1 MSQSRFLSKEYA
13 LPLLK
18 TKLSLQESNIYF
30 NFNSD
35 DMPEWAHI
43 SIELVDRIVNV
54 NNYNCHF
61 HNLQV
66 VGLSINTSIHAT
78 LFYNGNVERQE
89 VFITPAELNKFWF
102 DSVDKYEELV
112 SYTNSNK
119 FDIASERLNKIK
131 SLEGRIEDLVL
142 EKNDMS
148 DYAAELETEIIR
160 KNNTNNELRISWK
173 TDQDEL
179 KKCLKCCIAQDQ
191 YTTKLKSKLH
201 QKEVEF
207 ENFKTASSVANNCM
221 DYSNE
226 YFDLCKKFSDISNI
240 VNNNSNYVE
249 QQVNIGNKGIRLD
262 CSPSQYSPP
271 HCCSTSDCLT
281 PGKEYNCLSP
291 EVKYNA
297 GPKITDYYTP
307 ISNSIQELNYQSHVN
322 SPKKPN
328 ISFKITDNANN
339 TYWKR

>member
-131 SLEGRIEDLVL
+131 SLEGRIEGLSFGK
-142 EKNDMS
+142 KNDM
-148 DYAAELETEIIR
+148 ERL
-160 KNNTNNELRISWK
+160 
-173 TDQDEL
+173 
-179 KKCLKCCIAQDQ
+179 CC
-191 YTTKLKSKLH
+191 
-201 QKEVEF
+201 
-207 ENFKTASSVANNCM
+207 
-221 DYSNE
+221 
-226 YFDLCKKFSDISNI
+226 
-240 VNNNSNYVE
+240 
-249 QQVNIGNKGIRLD
+249 
-262 CSPSQYSPP
+262 
-271 HCCSTSDCLT
+271 
-281 PGKEYNCLSP
+281 
-291 EVKYNA
+291 
-297 GPKITDYYTP
+297 
-307 ISNSIQELNYQSHVN
+307 
-322 SPKKPN
+322 
-328 ISFKITDNANN
+328 
-339 TYWKR
+339 